1 MIKIDKGQVGFFD
14 IALSDKIDISVS
26 NDYDFTFEN
35 EVTSET
41 IQTTLTDTSI
51 AFERYS
57 RFVYTDTLFENAN
70 SGFYRYTI
78 EQNGNVIATG
88 RMYLFV
94 SPQSVVSYDGYD
106 KSVFV
111 YDK

>member
-14 IALSDKIDISVS
+14 IPLADKIDIPISS
-26 NDYDFTFEN
+26 DYDFTFEN
-35 EVTSET
+35 ELTSET
-41 IQTTLTDTSI
+41 IQTTLTDTSLF
-51 AFERYS
+51 FERYS
-57 RFVYTDTLFENAN
+57 RFVYTDTLFQNSN

-78 EQNGNVIATG
+78 EQDGNVIATG

-106 KSVFV
+106 KSVYV